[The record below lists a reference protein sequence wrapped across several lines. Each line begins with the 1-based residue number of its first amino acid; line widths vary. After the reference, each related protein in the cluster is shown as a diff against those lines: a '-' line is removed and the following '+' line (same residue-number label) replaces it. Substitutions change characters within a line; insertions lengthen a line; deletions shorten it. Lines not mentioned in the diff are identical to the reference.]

1 MLGWNL
7 QDLLP
12 PDLLIQPSGFRRTY
26 RLTDLFPGPLWKVA
40 FVVEPALPSG
50 EAAPSQ
56 LSLEHG
62 TAAPD
67 VVAEFRAAVEEADY
81 YWRSILYVACERGA
95 LEVVHWAFAIGAD
108 ANEEEEDKSCPAH
121 AASGHDHAEV
131 LPLLAEHGANL
142 DQPDMDGWTPAHVA
156 SANGNG
162 EVLRELATLGAD
174 MCAVNEYNGR
184 SVANVW
190 KVPLP

>member
-12 PDLLIQPSGFRRTY
+12 LDLQIQPSGFRRAY
-26 RLTDLFPGPLWKVA
+26 RLTELFPGAFSKAA
-40 FVVEPALPSG
+40 FVAEPAFPSG
-50 EAAPSQ
+50 EAAPAQ
-56 LSLEHG
+56 LALEHG
-62 TAAPD
+62 TVAPN
-67 VVAEFRAAVEEADY
+67 VVAEYRAVVEEADY
-81 YWRSILYVACERGA
+81 NWRSILYVACERGA
-95 LEVVHWAFAIGAD
+95 LEVAQWAFAIGAD

-121 AASGHDHAEV
+121 AASGFDHPEV

-142 DQPDMDGWTPAHVA
+142 DQPDMNGWTPAHVA

-162 EVLRELATLGAD
+162 EVLRALATLGAD
-174 MCAVNEYNGR
+174 MYAVNEYTGS